1 MPCGGSGRLIS
12 NLGGSPKD
20 VACPWCGGTGTRQS
34 GIDAQ
39 AAWRERAEGEDRAV
53 EPGSEEAA
61 AEVPPSPS
69 GAPGANVPS
78 EPSEAPGEAPA
89 E

>member
-20 VACPWCGGTGTRQS
+20 IACPWCAGTGTRQA

-39 AAWRERAEGEDRAV
+39 AAWRERAEAENAAAEPGRAEGEDPAA
-53 EPGSEEAA
+53 EPDPEEAA
-61 AEVPPSPS
+61 A
-69 GAPGANVPS
+69 GAPS
-78 EPSEAPGEAPA
+78 EPSGAPGEAPA
-89 E
+89 A